1 MMPIRNRII
10 ILAILVGSA
19 TILLARRDET
29 LEQLMARAES
39 ARLEERPA
47 LYTEIAQREVD
58 SAGQFYQAGKPEE
71 ARTAVGNVVT
81 FSDKARDAAIRSG
94 KRVKDTEIAMRKM
107 AARLRDIR
115 RTLAF
120 EDQAP
125 VDEAANRLEQM
136 RTELLSHM
144 FGKKGGK

>member
-1 MMPIRNRII
+1 MTMRNRII

-19 TILLARRDET
+19 TTLLARRDET
-29 LEQLMARAES
+29 IEQLMERAES
-39 ARLEERPA
+39 ARLEDRPA
-47 LYTEIAQREVD
+47 IYEEIAQREVD
-58 SAGQFYQAGKPEE
+58 SAGQLYQAGKPEE
-71 ARTAVGNVVT
+71 ARTVVGNVVT

>member
-1 MMPIRNRII
+1 MTMRNRILI
-10 ILAILVGSA
+10 VTILLSA
-19 TILLARRDET
+19 ATTLLARRDET
-29 LEQLMARAES
+29 IEQLTARAES

-47 LYTEIAQREVD
+47 LYVEIAQRELD

-94 KRVKDTEIAMRKM
+94 KKLKDTEIALRKM
-107 AARLRDIR
+107 TARLRDIK

-125 VDEAANRLEQM
+125 VDEAVKRLEQM
-136 RTELLSHM
+136 RTELLSFM
-144 FGKKGGK
+144 FGKKGEK